1 MKFELFKVNWEIFFH
16 LDFALSSEREQAAFR
31 QMPIYLFCLFILF
44 LFVYLFVFFFYCKST
59 AYFHYLLFQVTK
71 AYNFSFLN
79 RKFTVNSN
87 IGQLI
92 FVKTNI
98 KATYMWI
105 IKTVYNFN
113 SQISTLQLIN
123 SNISLILKP

>member
-1 MKFELFKVNWEIFFH
+1 MKFELFKVKEIFFH

-31 QMPIYLFCLFILF
+31 QMPIYLFYLFILF
-44 LFVYLFVFFFYCKST
+44 LFLYLFFYCKRT
-59 AYFHYLLFQVTK
+59 AYFHYLLFQITK

-79 RKFTVNSN
+79 RKFKVNSN

-92 FVKTNI
+92 FVKTKI

-113 SQISTLQLIN
+113 SQILTLQLIN
-123 SNISLILKP
+123 SNILILKP

>member
-16 LDFALSSEREQAAFR
+16 LHFALSSEREQAAFR
-31 QMPIYLFCLFILF
+31 QMPIF
-44 LFVYLFVFFFYCKST
+44 LFVYLFFYWKRT
-59 AYFHYLLFQVTK
+59 AYFHHLLFQVTK

-79 RKFTVNSN
+79 TKFKVNSN

-92 FVKTNI
+92 FVKTKI

-105 IKTVYNFN
+105 IETVYNFN
-113 SQISTLQLIN
+113 SQILTLQLIN
-123 SNISLILKP
+123 SNISLILKL

>member
-31 QMPIYLFCLFILF
+31 QMPIF
-44 LFVYLFVFFFYCKST
+44 LFVYFIFYCKRT

-71 AYNFSFLN
+71 AYNFSLLN
-79 RKFTVNSN
+79 RKFKANSN

-92 FVKTNI
+92 FVKTKI
-98 KATYMWI
+98 KATYIWI
-105 IKTVYNFN
+105 IETVYNFN
-113 SQISTLQLIN
+113 SQILTLQLIN
-123 SNISLILKP
+123 SNISLILKL